1 MEGFTFTPELGI
13 LVGGLVGIIIG
24 WAIGFFDSN
33 LRSSKKIKQAEAS
46 AQIAIN
52 EAKEMAAQAE
62 AKLASIAETPVTV
75 DDPGLLRIKN
85 ENGTIALD
93 LDGVRANPSALLPD
107 QRKRLIEMLN
117 VMRPWLENKPAPVPT
132 SVTPPPPLP
141 SSPLRAMPV
150 PDTRQGAPVN
160 IPSPASQP
168 APPKPTPA
176 PVPKKDDKPATVPTS
191 MVGQINAILQ
201 LRIANTKLAEQ
212 GVTMIESPSGGVFVY
227 IGLNKFEGIDA
238 VPDEDVKAAIRAA
251 IAEWERKYTPG
262 LG

>member
-1 MEGFTFTPELGI
+1 
-13 LVGGLVGIIIG
+13 
-24 WAIGFFDSN
+24 
-33 LRSSKKIKQAEAS
+33 
-46 AQIAIN
+46 
-52 EAKEMAAQAE
+52 
-62 AKLASIAETPVTV
+62 
-75 DDPGLLRIKN
+75 
-85 ENGTIALD
+85 
-93 LDGVRANPSALLPD
+93 
-107 QRKRLIEMLN
+107 
-117 VMRPWLENKPAPVPT
+117 
-132 SVTPPPPLP
+132 
-141 SSPLRAMPV
+141 MPV

-168 APPKPTPA
+168 APPKPTVPA
-176 PVPKKDDKPATVPTS
+176 PKKDDKPATAPTS